1 MKNLKINRLIKESN
15 LKNQLPEDPLSKIS
29 LKQLGEKI
37 KTKEVSCEKLANI
50 YLERIRLLNKN
61 LHSYIYVDEI
71 GVIENAIGMD
81 KLLKSGVYLG
91 PLMGMPIAIKDICS
105 VNGMPTTN
113 GSIVK
118 SDDITGPEGTL
129 VKRLK
134 SLGCIIL
141 GKTHTVEFALGA
153 TGLNK
158 HKGTPK
164 NPWDNKMHRFP
175 GGSSSGSAVAVAS
188 GLAAFAIGTDT
199 GGSVRIPASLTG
211 IAGLK
216 TTKGVWPTDGI
227 FPLSPTLD
235 TPGPLA
241 RSIEDIK
248 YIFEA
253 YDCNKILSEKEVNLK
268 GLKLAKLGA
277 PFTNELDKEVSIA
290 YEKFCKEILEKGVE
304 IETLDIPEALERTN
318 LFPPIVG
325 SEIVAA
331 FGLKRFLKEV
341 DNMDPV
347 TAKRAKVGLEVKSI
361 DYLKY
366 KNRLN
371 ELEVFASNFFQKY
384 DALVSPTTI
393 MRAMKVEDSEI
404 NGALHDRSLLSSANT
419 QPANLFNLCGINYP
433 IQRFCSDY
441 NTSTCLPVGFQVIC
455 AKNADKKAI
464 KIGVALEKEFGK
476 PILPDVKAF
485 LD

>member
-1 MKNLKINRLIKESN
+1 MQNT
-15 LKNQLPEDPLSKIS
+15 LPKDPLIDIS

-37 KTKEVSCEKLANI
+37 KKKEISCEKIVNI
-50 YLERIRLLNKN
+50 YLKRIELLNKN
-61 LHSYIYVDEI
+61 LHSYIYVDYE
-71 GVIENAIGMD
+71 GAIKTAKAVDNMIH
-81 KLLKSGVYLG
+81 SGIDLG
-91 PLMGMPIAIKDICS
+91 PLMGIPVAIKDICS
-105 VNGMPTTN
+105 VQGMPTTN
-113 GSIVK
+113 GSIIK
-118 SDDITGPEGTL
+118 SDDITGPEGSL
-129 VKRLK
+129 VKRLR

-164 NPWDNKMHRFP
+164 NPWDNKIHRFP

-188 GLAAFAIGTDT
+188 GLTAFAIGTDT

-235 TPGPLA
+235 SPGPLG
-241 RSIEDIK
+241 RSLEDIK

-253 YDCNKILSEKEVNLK
+253 YAGNKIVNDKEINLK
-268 GLKLAKLGA
+268 GLKVAKLEV

-290 YEKFCKEILEKGVE
+290 YNEFCNQIMKKGVDLD
-304 IETLDIPEALERTN
+304 TLDIPEALERAD

-325 SEIVAA
+325 SEIVSA
-331 FGLKRFLKEV
+331 FGQKRFLKEV

-347 TAKRAKVGLEVKSI
+347 TAKRARVGLDVKSI
-361 DYLKY
+361 DYLRY
-366 KNRLN
+366 QNRLR
-371 ELEVFASNFFQKY
+371 ELEVLASKFFEKY
-384 DALVSPTTI
+384 DALVSPTTV
-393 MRAMKVEDSEI
+393 MRSMKVKDCEV
-404 NGALHDRSLLSSANT
+404 NGPLHDRSLLSSANT
-419 QPANLFNLCGINYP
+419 QPANLFNLCGITYP
-433 IQRFCSDY
+433 IQRFCSDF

-455 AKNADKKAI
+455 ANNDDHKAI
-464 KIGVALEKEFGK
+464 KIGLALEKEFGK
-476 PILPDVKAF
+476 PVLPNVNAF
-485 LD
+485 LN

>member
-1 MKNLKINRLIKESN
+1 MIDIFS
-15 LKNQLPEDPLSKIS
+15 LSV
-29 LKQLGEKI
+29 EEMATKI
-37 KTKEVSCEKLANI
+37 KDGQLTSVEVCEKYI
-50 YLERIRLLNKN
+50 ERINKFEKDIKAWAHFDKRVLLEKAADA
-61 LHSYIYVDEI
+61 DEHR
-71 GVIENAIGMD
+71 
-81 KLLKSGVYLG
+81 KSGKPVGSLHG
-91 PLMGMPIAIKDICS
+91 VPIAIKDICS
-105 VNGMPTTN
+105 VEGMPTTN

-129 VKRLK
+129 VKRLR
-134 SLGCIIL
+134 SLGCIVL

-164 NPWDNKMHRFP
+164 NPWDNKIHRIP

-216 TTKGVWPTDGI
+216 TTKDVWPTDGI

-241 RSIEDIK
+241 RSLEDIK

-253 YDCNKILSEKEVNLK
+253 YDCNKITTEKEINLK
-268 GLKLAKLGA
+268 GLKLAKLGS

-290 YEKFCKEILEKGVE
+290 YEKFCKELVGKGIE
-304 IETLDIPEALERTN
+304 IETLDIAEALERTN

-347 TAKRAKVGLEVKSI
+347 TAKRAKVGLDIKSI
-361 DYLKY
+361 EYLGHQ
-366 KNRLN
+366 NRLK
-371 ELEVFASNFFQKY
+371 ELEILASNFFEKY

-404 NGALHDRSLLSSANT
+404 DGPLHDRSLLSSANT

-433 IQRFCSDY
+433 IQRFCSDF

-455 AKNADKKAI
+455 ANNADQKAI
-464 KIGVALEKEFGK
+464 KIGLALEKEFGK
-476 PILPDVKAF
+476 PILPDVNAF